1 MSTLVKVRHMEATDA
16 IREYAEAKVE
26 KLHKYYDN
34 IQSIEV
40 IVDMEAGQPTV
51 EIIVQA
57 IRKSTFV
64 AHHREADLYASVDQC
79 VAKMAQQLRRHKDK
93 VRDRQGP
100 PHDEIVE

>member
-1 MSTLVKVRHMEATDA
+1 MNILVNVRHMEVTNA
-16 IREYAEAKVE
+16 IRQYAEAKVE
-26 KLHKYYDN
+26 KLYKYYDN

-57 IRKSTFV
+57 TRKSTFV
-64 AHHREADLYASVDQC
+64 AHHREADMHASIDQC

-93 VRDRQGP
+93 VRDRQGH
-100 PHDEIVE
+100 PHDETMA